1 MTHASP
7 IRRLAVVAVL
17 AAALAAC
24 SSDAKVSTPGATSGG
39 TTTPGATSPGT
50 TSPGTTTPKGSL
62 DCAAVKDALASASV
76 NIQVLVQLPRTTDV
90 SAWPTDIGT
99 MSKFGGQ
106 LDTLEALSPYGADVA
121 KTVAFFKG
129 ANDIAQRGYQGDTSA
144 PAALEKYLGT
154 SLTAVLSKQVAFG
167 MALDG
172 AHC

>member
-1 MTHASP
+1 MTQASP
-7 IRRLAVVAVL
+7 FRRLAVVAVL

-39 TTTPGATSPGT
+39 TTTPGA

-99 MSKFGGQ
+99 MSKFGEQ

-121 KTVAFFKG
+121 KAVAFFKG

-144 PAALEKYLGT
+144 PAELEKYLGT